1 MKKII
6 SLIGIMFLATSCLNL
21 EGNLR
26 VHEAFNVKKK
36 GGFLNRKL
44 KDVTL
49 APDTYRATLKM
60 KSDKKLNL
68 EIKNVDGKD
77 ITLPIKSED
86 EMNLPSNGKFAISHE
101 KIGQPFDVVGVMN
114 TDVHVSDTTYAVE
127 TCSWTETEKRCERV
141 CTKEPLECRNVC
153 EEITITHEGRRDVSY
168 HYVTTTRD
176 IGLDLIRENSTA
188 HVASFNGRDVNS
200 NKVYEFEGICR

>member
-6 SLIGIMFLATSCLNL
+6 SLLGIMFFATSCLNL

-49 APDTYRATLKM
+49 TPSTYRATLKM

-68 EIKNVDGKD
+68 EIKDFEGKD
-77 ITLPIKSED
+77 ITLPIKSD
-86 EMNLPSNGKFAISHE
+86 EGMNLPSNGKFAIGHE
-101 KIGQPFDVVGVMN
+101 KIGQPFDVVGVMK
-114 TDVHVSDTTYAVE
+114 TDVNVSDTTYNVE
-127 TCSWTETEKRCERV
+127 SCSWTETETRCERR
-141 CTKEPLECRNVC
+141 CTKDPLECHDVC
-153 EEITITHEGRRDVSY
+153 EDITITHEGHQDVAY
-168 HYVTTTRD
+168 HYVTTTRN
-176 IGLDLIRENSTA
+176 IGLDLMRENSTS
-188 HVASFNGRDVNS
+188 HVASFNGSDVDS
-200 NKVYEFEGICR
+200 RKVYEYEGSCR